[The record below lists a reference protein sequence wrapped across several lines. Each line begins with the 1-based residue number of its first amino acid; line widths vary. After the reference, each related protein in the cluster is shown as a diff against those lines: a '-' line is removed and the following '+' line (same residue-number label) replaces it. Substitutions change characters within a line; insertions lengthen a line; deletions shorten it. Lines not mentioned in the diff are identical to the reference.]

1 MNNNLSNIKKGKY
14 FLDKHN
20 CIGMPTETVYGLA
33 ANAYSSKAISKIFK
47 LKKRPKNNPL
57 IVHYSSLEMLKR
69 DCILNKNFTNLYNK
83 FCPGPLTFILK
94 LKKDSKI
101 SKFVTNKKK
110 TLAVRFPS
118 HPKAKGLLKILN
130 YPLAAPSANIS
141 SRVSPVTKNH
151 VKEEFGKKIKY
162 IIEGGLS
169 KIGLESTIIN
179 LTGKPEIL
187 RIGSIDI
194 NKLSKVLNKKLLY
207 RKKSYMKAPGQNR
220 LHYSPGIPLRMNCKE
235 ASQDEA
241 FILVKKRNNSNKNFF
256 YLSKNKNLKEA
267 ARNLYSVLRMIKK
280 KGYKKIAVE
289 KIENKGIGLAI
300 NDRLL
305 KASSK
310 KYMNTLVS
318 VNILSKNFSSFE
330 AVKEISFSI
339 NESEILGLLGPNGCG
354 KTTTIGMMLG
364 LLKPTSGEVIING
377 LNVEKNRINL
387 LKKMNFISPYI
398 ELPKKLTVKENLM
411 VYGKLYSVN
420 NINNRIDYLTETLRL
435 SEFIN
440 KKTGE
445 LSSGQK
451 NRVSLAKAV
460 VNDPDILLLDEPTAS
475 LDPETGDFVRTFI
488 EKISSEKK
496 MSILL
501 ASHNM
506 NEVKRLC
513 KSILMMK
520 DGKIIDRGT
529 PSEIINKHG
538 KKNLEEV
545 FLKLNRTK
553 NEL

>member
-1 MNNNLSNIKKGKY
+1 
-14 FLDKHN
+14 
-20 CIGMPTETVYGLA
+20 
-33 ANAYSSKAISKIFK
+33 
-47 LKKRPKNNPL
+47 
-57 IVHYSSLEMLKR
+57 
-69 DCILNKNFTNLYNK
+69 
-83 FCPGPLTFILK
+83 
-94 LKKDSKI
+94 
-101 SKFVTNKKK
+101 
-110 TLAVRFPS
+110 
-118 HPKAKGLLKILN
+118 
-130 YPLAAPSANIS
+130 
-141 SRVSPVTKNH
+141 
-151 VKEEFGKKIKY
+151 
-162 IIEGGLS
+162 
-169 KIGLESTIIN
+169 
-179 LTGKPEIL
+179 
-187 RIGSIDI
+187 
-194 NKLSKVLNKKLLY
+194 
-207 RKKSYMKAPGQNR
+207 
-220 LHYSPGIPLRMNCKE
+220 
-235 ASQDEA
+235 
-241 FILVKKRNNSNKNFF
+241 
-256 YLSKNKNLKEA
+256 
-267 ARNLYSVLRMIKK
+267 
-280 KGYKKIAVE
+280 
-289 KIENKGIGLAI
+289 
-300 NDRLL
+300 
-305 KASSK
+305 
-310 KYMNTLVS
+310 MNTLVS
-318 VNILSKNFSSFE
+318 VNNLTKNFSNFE

-364 LLKPTSGEVIING
+364 LLRPTSGEVIING

-420 NINNRIDYLTETLRL
+420 DISNRIDYLTETLRL

>member
-1 MNNNLSNIKKGKY
+1 
-14 FLDKHN
+14 
-20 CIGMPTETVYGLA
+20 
-33 ANAYSSKAISKIFK
+33 
-47 LKKRPKNNPL
+47 
-57 IVHYSSLEMLKR
+57 
-69 DCILNKNFTNLYNK
+69 
-83 FCPGPLTFILK
+83 
-94 LKKDSKI
+94 
-101 SKFVTNKKK
+101 
-110 TLAVRFPS
+110 
-118 HPKAKGLLKILN
+118 
-130 YPLAAPSANIS
+130 
-141 SRVSPVTKNH
+141 
-151 VKEEFGKKIKY
+151 
-162 IIEGGLS
+162 
-169 KIGLESTIIN
+169 
-179 LTGKPEIL
+179 
-187 RIGSIDI
+187 
-194 NKLSKVLNKKLLY
+194 
-207 RKKSYMKAPGQNR
+207 
-220 LHYSPGIPLRMNCKE
+220 
-235 ASQDEA
+235 
-241 FILVKKRNNSNKNFF
+241 
-256 YLSKNKNLKEA
+256 
-267 ARNLYSVLRMIKK
+267 
-280 KGYKKIAVE
+280 
-289 KIENKGIGLAI
+289 
-300 NDRLL
+300 
-305 KASSK
+305 
-310 KYMNTLVS
+310 MNTLVS
-318 VNILSKNFSSFE
+318 VNNLSKNFSSFE

-339 NESEILGLLGPNGCG
+339 NENEILGLLGPNGCG

-420 NINNRIDYLTETLRL
+420 GINNRIDYLTETLRL

>member
-1 MNNNLSNIKKGKY
+1 
-14 FLDKHN
+14 
-20 CIGMPTETVYGLA
+20 
-33 ANAYSSKAISKIFK
+33 
-47 LKKRPKNNPL
+47 
-57 IVHYSSLEMLKR
+57 
-69 DCILNKNFTNLYNK
+69 
-83 FCPGPLTFILK
+83 
-94 LKKDSKI
+94 
-101 SKFVTNKKK
+101 
-110 TLAVRFPS
+110 
-118 HPKAKGLLKILN
+118 
-130 YPLAAPSANIS
+130 
-141 SRVSPVTKNH
+141 
-151 VKEEFGKKIKY
+151 
-162 IIEGGLS
+162 
-169 KIGLESTIIN
+169 
-179 LTGKPEIL
+179 
-187 RIGSIDI
+187 
-194 NKLSKVLNKKLLY
+194 
-207 RKKSYMKAPGQNR
+207 
-220 LHYSPGIPLRMNCKE
+220 
-235 ASQDEA
+235 
-241 FILVKKRNNSNKNFF
+241 
-256 YLSKNKNLKEA
+256 
-267 ARNLYSVLRMIKK
+267 
-280 KGYKKIAVE
+280 
-289 KIENKGIGLAI
+289 
-300 NDRLL
+300 
-305 KASSK
+305 
-310 KYMNTLVS
+310 MNTLVS
-318 VNILSKNFSSFE
+318 VNNLSKNFSSFE
-330 AVKEISFSI
+330 AVKEISFRI